1 MTSPPHPRTG
11 NPPHAAAR
19 HGLRLVTAAALVAT
33 LLAGCGARTSVTS
46 RWEEPRPAAIPF
58 GHVLV
63 VGVSENSR
71 LRRSFEEALA
81 AKLGAGGTRST
92 ASVRAG
98 NPTQPLDRDLVVAMV
113 GSTGADAVLVTRLT
127 SRKARLE
134 EGETRVGVKTQ
145 QVSSLADG
153 PGLVELFSQSYQEY
167 EEPGELTARS
177 KAILESTLYQAVD
190 GGRLVYTVVTK
201 AEFEEGK
208 DDVVDAVSTAI
219 VRQLKTDGLVR

>member
-1 MTSPPHPRTG
+1 V
-11 NPPHAAAR
+11 
-19 HGLRLVTAAALVAT
+19 LAL
-33 LLAGCGARTSVTS
+33 LGGCGARTSITS

-81 AKLGAGGTRST
+81 VKLGTGGTRTT

-98 NPTQPLDRDLVVAMV
+98 NPTQTLDRDLVVAMV
-113 GSTGADAVLVTRLT
+113 RSTGADAVLVTRLT
-127 SRKARLE
+127 SRKAKLE
-134 EGETRVGVKTQ
+134 EGETRVGVKTS
-145 QVSSLADG
+145 QVSSLSDG
-153 PGLVELFSQSYQEY
+153 PGLIELFSQSYHEY

-177 KAILESTLYQAVD
+177 RAILESTLYLAVD
-190 GGRLVYTVVTK
+190 GGRLVYTLITK

-208 DDVVDAVSTAI
+208 DDVVGDVATAI
-219 VRQLKTDGLVR
+219 ARQLRSDGLVR